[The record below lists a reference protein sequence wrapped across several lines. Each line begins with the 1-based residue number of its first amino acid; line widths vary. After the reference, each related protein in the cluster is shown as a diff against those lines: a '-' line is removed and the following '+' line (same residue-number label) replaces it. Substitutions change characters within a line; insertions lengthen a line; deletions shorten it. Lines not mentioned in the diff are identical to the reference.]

1 MNIHKI
7 KYLAVLSMILD
18 HMASV
23 LFAPDA
29 IGYIILKLIGR
40 IAAPAMCF
48 ALAQGFI
55 HTSDRKKYFLRL
67 IIFAGI
73 SQIPY
78 SYYMSGSI
86 WFPTG
91 NMLFTLAC
99 SFLLLE
105 IVEYHKRLG
114 ILSIPIAISI
124 LYIATFTDWFIFGPL
139 FTLSFYL
146 NKGNKDLQALCHACI
161 SFLSL
166 GYSAYICMQQG
177 LPWYSQ
183 VWQIGVILFIP
194 IIYLY
199 NGKPGNKSTFNKW
212 FFYLFYPLHLV
223 VIGIIRSRL

>member
-7 KYLAVLSMILD
+7 KYLAVLSMIFD

-23 LFAPDA
+23 LFASDA

-78 SYYMSGSI
+78 SYYMSGTL
-86 WFPTG
+86 WFPIG

-99 SFLLLE
+99 SFLLLDV
-105 IVEYHKRLG
+105 VEHHKRLG
-114 ILSIPIAISI
+114 IL
-124 LYIATFTDWFIFGPL
+124 
-139 FTLSFYL
+139 
-146 NKGNKDLQALCHACI
+146 
-161 SFLSL
+161 
-166 GYSAYICMQQG
+166 
-177 LPWYSQ
+177 
-183 VWQIGVILFIP
+183 
-194 IIYLY
+194 
-199 NGKPGNKSTFNKW
+199 
-212 FFYLFYPLHLV
+212 
-223 VIGIIRSRL
+223 

>member
-18 HMASV
+18 HIASV

-55 HTSDRKKYFLRL
+55 HTSNRKKYFLRL
-67 IIFAGI
+67 IIFAVI

-105 IVEYHKRLG
+105 VVEHHKFLG
-114 ILSIPIAISI
+114 ILSIPIVISI

-146 NKGNKDLQALCHACI
+146 NKGNKDLQAFCHACI

-166 GYSAYICMQQG
+166 GYSTYICMQQG
-177 LPWYSQ
+177 LSWYSQ

-194 IIYLY
+194 ITYLY
-199 NGKPGNKSTFNKW
+199 NGKLGNKFTFNKW
-212 FFYLFYPLHLV
+212 FFYLFYPLHLL